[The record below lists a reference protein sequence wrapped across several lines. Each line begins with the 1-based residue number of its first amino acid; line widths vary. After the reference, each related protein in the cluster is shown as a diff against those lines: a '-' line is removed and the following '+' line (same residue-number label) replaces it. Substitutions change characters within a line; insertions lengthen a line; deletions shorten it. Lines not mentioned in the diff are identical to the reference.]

1 MGMRILEMILPRL
14 ELMAEMASDRSVVRD
29 AKKLAEMRE
38 DYRYMASVSLS
49 LIPALERGLAD
60 LPEPISADAPIEE
73 RVSFQMALIRQT
85 NRLHRAV
92 QADLVARRVSREGRR
107 QSAIERI

>member
-1 MGMRILEMILPRL
+1 MRILEMILPRL

-49 LIPALERGLAD
+49 LIPALEREMAD
-60 LPEPISADAPIEE
+60 LPDPISADAPIEE
-73 RVSFQMALIRQT
+73 KVSFQIALIRQT